1 MIKIKIVVFS
11 ALVVMGVSFS
21 HAAAPSYVLETAPQ
35 SNETSPVVTTSTGN
49 ILGVSVSSF
58 SLTRVDSALNA
69 AFSAALGAN
78 YQRAEITLQNQL
90 TTDFYCGYSATA
102 SIGTLTNF
110 FKIAA
115 GDTWPWKLGK
125 GLPVYCFHN
134 STAAGILTVGGV
146 AWK

>member
-1 MIKIKIVVFS
+1 MKKMSFVFS
-11 ALVVMGVSFS
+11 AVLIVMGVSAAR
-21 HAAAPSYVLETAPQ
+21 AAAPAYVLETAPQ
-35 SNETSPVVTTSTGN
+35 SNVVDAVVTSSTGN

-58 SLTRVDSALNA
+58 TLTRVDLALNT

-90 TTDFYCGYSATA
+90 ATDFYCSYSATA
-102 SIGTLTNF
+102 PIATLTNF
-110 FKIAA
+110 FKIAS
-115 GDTWPWKLGK
+115 GSTWPWKIGK

-134 STAAGILTVGGV
+134 STAAGILTVGGI